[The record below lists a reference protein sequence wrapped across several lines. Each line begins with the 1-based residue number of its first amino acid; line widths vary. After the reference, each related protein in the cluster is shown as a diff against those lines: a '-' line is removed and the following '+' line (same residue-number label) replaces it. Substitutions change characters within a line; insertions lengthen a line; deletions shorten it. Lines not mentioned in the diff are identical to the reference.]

1 MRGLDTNVLVRFFA
15 QEDPEQARIATNL
28 ISGAEDQG
36 ERLHIS
42 TIALCE
48 MVWVLRSAYRIRR
61 DGIVSA
67 IESLLGAN
75 TFEVQ
80 DRDLVR
86 HALDRYRS
94 GKADF
99 ADYLI
104 GWENQRAGCSATLTF
119 DGDLKGTDGFHF
131 LG

>member
-1 MRGLDTNVLVRFFA
+1 MRGLDTNVLVRFFTA
-15 QEDPEQARIATNL
+15 DDPEQARVAADL
-28 ISGAEDQG
+28 ISAAEDQG

-42 TIALCE
+42 TIVLCE
-48 MVWVLRSAYRIRR
+48 LVWGLRSVYRVRR
-61 DGIVSA
+61 DGIISA

-86 HALDRYRS
+86 RALDSYRS

-119 DGDLKGTDGFHF
+119 DGGLKGADGFHF